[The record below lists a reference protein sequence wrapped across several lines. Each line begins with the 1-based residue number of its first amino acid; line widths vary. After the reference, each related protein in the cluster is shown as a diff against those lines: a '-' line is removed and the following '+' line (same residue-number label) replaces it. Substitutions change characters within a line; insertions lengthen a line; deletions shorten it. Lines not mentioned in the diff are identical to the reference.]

1 MLEKEKAYKESFK
14 NSGLPTTL
22 GKLDE
27 RLRNYLR
34 KAQKFCSIWKNGY
47 FNWK

>member
-1 MLEKEKAYKESFK
+1 MLEKEKHKESFK

-27 RLRNYLR
+27 RLRNYL
-34 KAQKFCSIWKNGY
+34 KKGTKILLNLKKWLF
-47 FNWK
+47 

>member
-27 RLRNYLR
+27 RLRNYL
-34 KAQKFCSIWKNGY
+34 KKGTKILLNLKNGY
-47 FNWK
+47 FN

>member
-27 RLRNYLR
+27 RLRNYLE
-34 KAQKFCSIWKNGY
+34 KGTKILLNLKKWLF
-47 FNWK
+47 

>member
-27 RLRNYLR
+27 RLRNYLKER
-34 KAQKFCSIWKNGY
+34 HKILLNLKKWLF
-47 FNWK
+47 

>member
-27 RLRNYLR
+27 RLRNYL
-34 KAQKFCSIWKNGY
+34 KKGTKILLNLKKWLF
-47 FNWK
+47 